1 MCGIAGLA
9 GGDASRHE
17 MTVGSMGA
25 SQAHRGPDGTMHA
38 VSIDGRAVLAMNTLL
53 IVDPQAMPGPYLDRP
68 TGVLLAFNGEIYNFR
83 QQVKAWGIE
92 LGARESDAHFLLRA
106 WAKIGPS
113 CLDGLDGMFALAVY
127 DPRVRKLFL
136 ARDRL
141 GEKPLY
147 WRLDGGR
154 LAFASEVTTL
164 TGYGSAPP
172 VLRPEMV
179 SIETPTG
186 ADTPFQGIQLLAPAT
201 LMTFDTASGSLDLH
215 TWWSLE
221 DRQPFEGTYQEAL
234 ARFTVVLA
242 EQVPLRSPAGDFALL
257 LSGGLDSSVL
267 AYLMRPPVCITVRY
281 PGQDRLDESKIATTI
296 ARDIGA
302 ELVVVEPDA
311 VDFTTVLPRLVSAL
325 DYPMGNASTF
335 SEYMAYGKASGLGLK
350 VVVGGLGPDEFL
362 MGYVRHALVLF
373 GPDAVLTAGLKAY
386 QPLAAKLMHTAE
398 QSLDPAEAVTR
409 LILRGPDPEGRI
421 RDLVC
426 GAMSQAG
433 GDLARALTLAD
444 LATAWRP
451 LVMTSDKLASA
462 YGLERRSPYLARD
475 LVELSYRLPAEHK
488 IADPAEGKRILRDAA
503 KALGL
508 PREVWASRDK
518 LGFASPVPVWLN
530 GPLAA
535 WADDRIRTALT
546 DAPAVWRPLLEGGLK
561 PGGRF
566 DRTHLFSAVRQLA
579 PPSEGPDRG
588 GRQVDR
594 PGRHRTARR
603 RNPARVRPGR
613 RKDRGR
619 LEPRIPAR
627 VVRRRGHP
635 PPRPARPRLQHRT
648 LPGRSRPAAVLR
660 QDHRSWDADNRHRLG
675 YR

>member
-17 MTVGSMGA
+17 MTVGAMGV
-25 SQAHRGPDGTMHA
+25 SQSHRGPDGTMHA
-38 VSIDGRAVLAMNTLL
+38 ASIDGRAVLAMNTLL
-53 IVDPQAMPGPYLDRP
+53 IVDPLAMPGPYLDRESR
-68 TGVLLAFNGEIYNFR
+68 VLLAFNGEIYNFR
-83 QQVKAWGIE
+83 QQAAAWGIE
-92 LGARESDAHFLLRA
+92 LAARDSDAHFLLRA

-127 DPRVRKLFL
+127 DPRIGKLFL

-179 SIETPTG
+179 AIETPTG
-186 ADTPFQGIQLLAPAT
+186 VDTPFQGIQLLAPAS
-201 LMTFDTASGSLDLH
+201 LMTFDVATGSLDQH

-221 DRQPFEGTYQEAL
+221 DRRPFEGDYKEAL
-234 ARFTVVLA
+234 ARFSVVLA
-242 EQVPLRSPAGDFALL
+242 EQVPLRAPAGDFALL

-267 AYLMRPPVCITVRY
+267 AYLMRPPVCVTVRY
-281 PGQDRLDESKIATTI
+281 PGQDRLDESKIAAAI

-302 ELVVVEPDA
+302 ELIVVEPDTA
-311 VDFTTVLPRLVSAL
+311 DFTTVLPHMVSAL

-335 SEYMAYGKASGLGLK
+335 SEYMAYRKVSDLGLK

-373 GPDAVLTAGLKAY
+373 GPDTVLAAGLEAY
-386 QPLAAKLMHTAE
+386 RPLAAKLMHTAG
-398 QSLDPAEAVTR
+398 QDLDPAEAVAR
-409 LILRGPDPEGRI
+409 LVLRGPDPEGRI
-421 RDLVC
+421 RDLV
-426 GAMSQAG
+426 ADAVHRAG
-433 GDLARALTLAD
+433 GDPARALTLAD

-462 YGLERRSPYLARD
+462 YALERRSPYLARE
-475 LVELSYRLPAEHK
+475 LVELSYRLPLEHK

-508 PREVWASRDK
+508 PREVWGSRDK
-518 LGFASPVPVWLN
+518 LGFASPVPSWLN
-530 GPLAA
+530 GPLGA
-535 WADDRIRTALT
+535 WADAQIHTALA
-546 DAPAVWRPLLEGGLK
+546 DAPAAWRPVLEGGLK

-566 DRTHLFSAVRQLA
+566 DRTRMQALMAAAWFSGQTV
-579 PPSEGPDRG
+579 
-588 GRQVDR
+588 
-594 PGRHRTARR
+594 RTA
-603 RNPARVRPGR
+603 A
-613 RKDRGR
+613 
-619 LEPRIPAR
+619 
-627 VVRRRGHP
+627 
-635 PPRPARPRLQHRT
+635 
-648 LPGRSRPAAVLR
+648 
-660 QDHRSWDADNRHRLG
+660 
-675 YR
+675 

>member
-17 MTVGSMGA
+17 MTVGAMGS

-38 VSIDGRAVLAMNTLL
+38 ASVDGRAVLAMNTLL
-53 IVDPQAMPGPYLDRP
+53 IANPQAMPGPYLDRP

-83 QQVKAWGIE
+83 QQANAWGIE
-92 LGARESDAHFLLRA
+92 LADRESDAHFLLRA

-179 SIETPTG
+179 FIETPTG
-186 ADTPFQGIQLLAPAT
+186 ADTPFQGIQMLAPAT
-201 LMTFDTASGSLDLH
+201 VMAFDTATGSLAQY

-221 DRQPFEGTYQEAL
+221 GRQPFEGNYKEAL
-234 ARFTVVLA
+234 ARFSVVLA
-242 EQVPLRSPAGDFALL
+242 EQVPLRVPAGDFALL

-281 PGQDRLDESKIATTI
+281 PGQDRLDESRTAAVI

-302 ELVVVEPDA
+302 ELVVVEPDTA
-311 VDFTTVLPRLVSAL
+311 DFTTVLPHMVSAL

-335 SEYMAYGKASGLGLK
+335 SEYMAYRKASDLGLK

-362 MGYVRHALVLF
+362 MGYVRHSLVLF
-373 GPDAVLTAGLKAY
+373 GPDAVLAAGLEAY
-386 QPLAAKLMHTAE
+386 RPLAAKLMHTAG
-398 QSLDPAEAVTR
+398 QTLDPAEAVTR
-409 LILRGPDPEGRI
+409 LVLRGPDPEGRI
-421 RDLVC
+421 RDLVG
-426 GAMSQAG
+426 GAMSRAG

-475 LVELSYRLPAEHK
+475 LVELSYRLPVEHK
-488 IADPAEGKRILRDAA
+488 IVDPAEGKRILRDAA

-508 PREVWASRDK
+508 PREVWGSRDK
-518 LGFASPVPVWLN
+518 LGFASPVPAWLN

-546 DAPAVWRPLLEGGLK
+546 EAPVAWRPLLEGGLK

-566 DRTHLFSAVRQLA
+566 DRSRMQALMAAAWFSDQTVR
-579 PPSEGPDRG
+579 
-588 GRQVDR
+588 
-594 PGRHRTARR
+594 
-603 RNPARVRPGR
+603 
-613 RKDRGR
+613 
-619 LEPRIPAR
+619 
-627 VVRRRGHP
+627 
-635 PPRPARPRLQHRT
+635 
-648 LPGRSRPAAVLR
+648 AA
-660 QDHRSWDADNRHRLG
+660 A
-675 YR
+675 

>member
-17 MTVGSMGA
+17 TTVEAMGL
-25 SQAHRGPDGTMHA
+25 SQAHRGPDGTMH
-38 VSIDGRAVLAMNTLL
+38 VTSVDGRAVLAMNTLL

-83 QQVKAWGIE
+83 RQAKAWGIE
-92 LGARESDAHFLLRA
+92 LAARESDAHFLLRA

-113 CLDGLDGMFALAVY
+113 CLDGLDGMFALAIY

-172 VLRPEMV
+172 VLRPETV

-186 ADTPFQGIQLLAPAT
+186 ADTPFQGIQLLSPAT
-201 LMTFDTASGSLDLH
+201 LMAFDTATGSLDQH

-221 DRQPFEGTYQEAL
+221 GTRPFDGDYKEAL
-234 ARFTVVLA
+234 ARFSVVLA
-242 EQVPLRSPAGDFALL
+242 EQVPLRVPTGDFALL

-267 AYLMRPPVCITVRY
+267 AYLMRPPACITVRY
-281 PGQDRLDESKIATTI
+281 PGQDRLDESKIAATI

-302 ELVVVEPDA
+302 ELVVVEPDSA
-311 VDFTTVLPRLVSAL
+311 DFATVLPHMVSAL

-335 SEYMAYGKASGLGLK
+335 SEYMAYRKASDLGLK

-373 GPDAVLTAGLKAY
+373 GPDAVLAAGLEAY
-386 QPLAAKLMHTAE
+386 RPLAAKLMHIAG

-409 LILRGPDPEGRI
+409 LVLRGPDPEGRI
-421 RDLVC
+421 RDLV
-426 GAMSQAG
+426 GSAMSRAC
-433 GDLARALTLAD
+433 GDPARALTLAD

-475 LVELSYRLPAEHK
+475 LIELSYRLPVEHK
-488 IADPAEGKRILRDAA
+488 ICDPAEGKRILRDAA

-508 PREVWASRDK
+508 PREVWGSRDK
-518 LGFASPVPVWLN
+518 LGFASPVPTWLN

-535 WADDRIRTALT
+535 WTDDRIRTALT
-546 DAPAVWRPLLEGGLK
+546 DAPAVWRPLLESGLK

-566 DRTHLFSAVRQLA
+566 DRTRMQALTV
-579 PPSEGPDRG
+579 
-588 GRQVDR
+588 
-594 PGRHRTARR
+594 
-603 RNPARVRPGR
+603 
-613 RKDRGR
+613 
-619 LEPRIPAR
+619 
-627 VVRRRGHP
+627 
-635 PPRPARPRLQHRT
+635 
-648 LPGRSRPAAVLR
+648 AAWLSKQTVG
-660 QDHRSWDADNRHRLG
+660 AAA
-675 YR
+675 